1 MDKSMGD
8 YPILVPKTMTIY
20 NANVDPDGYPVLSLM
35 VILI

>member
-8 YPILVPKTMTIY
+8 YPILVPETMTIY
-20 NANVDPDGYPVLSLM
+20 NANVDPDGYPLSLM